1 MSSGPKTEIWYYRM
15 VFSFF
20 TEEKMRN
27 MKHLPMFGYQFIV
40 IFLELCGL
48 ATPQRGCITIQGY
61 MPDSIAPVLAKD
73 IGEDAEITM
82 QALNYFKAQ
91 RLINIWYEES
101 STKIQI
107 PFLDDK
113 IGKRSLE
120 SQKRYQ
126 RKLAERSRES
136 EQLALQSAQ
145 EEQKKNCRKYGFFQN
160 VYLTDE
166 EHRQLR
172 IIFRNAEELIRLV
185 GIEKRRTGEDDP
197 EETDY
202 ERCLEKGKTAGK
214 KYE

>member
-1 MSSGPKTEIWYYRM
+1 MSSGSKTEIWYYRM

-172 IIFRNAEELIRLV
+172 IIYRNAEELIRLV

>member
-1 MSSGPKTEIWYYRM
+1 MSSESKTEIWYYRM

-27 MKHLPMFGYQFIV
+27 MKHLPMFGYQFVV

-172 IIFRNAEELIRLV
+172 IIYRNAEELIRLV

>member
-48 ATPQRGCITIQGY
+48 ATPQRGCITLQGY

-172 IIFRNAEELIRLV
+172 IIYRNAEELIRLV

>member
-1 MSSGPKTEIWYYRM
+1 MSNEPKTEIWYYRM

-172 IIFRNAEELIRLV
+172 IIYRNAEELIRLV

>member
-1 MSSGPKTEIWYYRM
+1 MSSGPKTDIWYYRM

-91 RLINIWYEES
+91 RLINVWYEES

-172 IIFRNAEELIRLV
+172 IIYRNAEELIRLV

>member
-1 MSSGPKTEIWYYRM
+1 MSNGPKTEIWYYRM

-91 RLINIWYEES
+91 RLINVWYEDG

-126 RKLAERSRES
+126 RKLAERNRES
-136 EQLALQSAQ
+136 EQLALQRAQ

-160 VYLTDE
+160 VFLTDE
-166 EHRQLR
+166 EHRQLNDMY
-172 IIFRNAEELIRLV
+172 RNAEELIRLV
-185 GIEKRRTGEDDP
+185 GIEKKRTGENDP

>member
-101 STKIQI
+101 STKIHI

-172 IIFRNAEELIRLV
+172 IIYRNAEELIRLV
-185 GIEKRRTGEDDP
+185 GIEKRRTGEDNP

>member
-1 MSSGPKTEIWYYRM
+1 
-15 VFSFF
+15 
-20 TEEKMRN
+20 
-27 MKHLPMFGYQFIV
+27 
-40 IFLELCGL
+40 
-48 ATPQRGCITIQGY
+48 
-61 MPDSIAPVLAKD
+61 
-73 IGEDAEITM
+73 M

-172 IIFRNAEELIRLV
+172 IIYRNAEELIRLV

>member
-1 MSSGPKTEIWYYRM
+1 MSSGSKTEIWYYRM

-27 MKHLPMFGYQFIV
+27 MKHLPMFGYQFVV

-172 IIFRNAEELIRLV
+172 IIYRNAEELIRLV